1 MADLIERV
9 TCATAEDLLDQIS
22 PRGCFFADSHPH
34 EWVFRG
40 LGDDRFELVPS
51 ALRNNGPLCEF
62 EERELNTNDEQIL
75 AERTTLFNFFT
86 HVDANG
92 LPIPEDSQQLRKRF
106 DSFNHCKPSDLT
118 DIESGKEVWPPD
130 EILSFVALAQHYGI
144 PTRLLDW
151 SRNPFKA
158 ALFAAKDAAVANE
171 RPVEKGMPTDGR
183 DLAVW
188 AICPEQ
194 LRNQL
199 RLAGVAGGGV
209 DVITVTAPRSENQN
223 LHAQEGLF
231 TLYRPR
237 PVVLSERIDR
247 RPMDELL
254 KAAIRRVTPL
264 KRAVMYRFVLPIT
277 QAGTL
282 LYLLAKE
289 GVDSASLF
297 PGYDGVVR
305 ALRERRFWNPR

>member
-9 TCATAEDLLDQIS
+9 TCATAEDLLDGIS
-22 PRGCFFADSHPH
+22 PRGCFFADSHPQ

-40 LGDDRFELVPS
+40 LSDDRFELLPS
-51 ALRNNGPLCEF
+51 SLRKNGPLWKIEG
-62 EERELNTNDEQIL
+62 RELVTNGEQIL

-106 DSFNHCKPSDLT
+106 DSFNHCKWSDLA

-151 SRNPFKA
+151 SRSPFKA
-158 ALFAAKDAAVANE
+158 ALFAAKDAAASYE
-171 RPVEKGMPTDGR
+171 TLVENKEPTDGR
-183 DLAVW
+183 ELAVW
-188 AICPEQ
+188 AIGPEQ
-194 LRNQL
+194 FRSQL
-199 RLAGVAGGGV
+199 KLASVAGGGV
-209 DVITVTAPRSENQN
+209 DLITVTAPRSENPN

-237 PVVLSERIDR
+237 HVVLREPIDR

-254 KAAIRRVTPL
+254 KTAICRVTPL

-277 QAGTL
+277 QAGKL

-289 GVDSASLF
+289 GVDSALLF
-297 PGYDGVVR
+297 PGYDGVVK
-305 ALRERRFWNPR
+305 ALKERRFWNPG